1 MLDSDGEYENER
13 ERESRE
19 SFKTFFFRKNEL
31 RLDYKQSLVMNIS
44 KTTINWEKKKNILIE
59 MIIIVHRA
67 T

>member
-13 ERESRE
+13 EREENRLE
-19 SFKTFFFRKNEL
+19 YFFFIKNEL